1 MENGAHI
8 PEVPSHQPTIV
19 KQQQQLQLQLQQQ
32 QQQQQQ
38 RQMASENPNS
48 IKWKCTRQ
56 SETLNDQDLHVSF

>member
-19 KQQQQLQLQLQQQ
+19 KQQQQLQLQ

-48 IKWKCTRQ
+48 IK
-56 SETLNDQDLHVSF
+56 